1 LGALRQRFGQVSVN
15 FGEPI
20 RLASFLD
27 EHQPDWRQN
36 TGGPDFRPEW
46 LTGVT
51 NRLGTEVARHINE
64 APATNPVNLVAMVM
78 LSTSK
83 LAIDRA
89 GLASVLEAYQ
99 RLLRQVPYSPH
110 TTVPDG
116 DGETLVQHV
125 LDMELIDSQRDALGE
140 IIYLNEQHAVLM
152 TYYRNNEIGRASCRE
167 RVEIVVIT
175 LLVR

>member
-64 APATNPVNLVAMVM
+64 AAAINPVNLVAMVM
-78 LSTSK
+78 LSTS
-83 LAIDRA
+83 
-89 GLASVLEAYQ
+89 
-99 RLLRQVPYSPH
+99 RLRS
-110 TTVPDG
+110 
-116 DGETLVQHV
+116 
-125 LDMELIDSQRDALGE
+125 A
-140 IIYLNEQHAVLM
+140 
-152 TYYRNNEIGRASCRE
+152 E
-167 RVEIVVIT
+167 RRVGKDCSSRRSRSDE
-175 LLVR
+175 RR